1 MMRYAIFFAYD
12 GTAYHGW
19 QNQPHSVTVQQKME
33 EALSLILRTPVT
45 VVGAGR
51 TDAGVH
57 ARQMACHLDL
67 SEPVDAEWLCYR
79 LNCVLPP
86 DIAVSRVC
94 SVPADWHA
102 RFSATSRT
110 YRYYITTAKSPFN
123 RAYTLRL
130 HFSLDVGLMNQ
141 AAAMLLTHQD
151 FGCFCKSHSDN
162 KTNIC
167 RVTHAQ
173 WTTLPDGTLC
183 FTITANRFL
192 RNMVR
197 AIVGTLID
205 VGKHR
210 ITTADFAR
218 ILNSGTRTS
227 AGESVPARA
236 LFLERV
242 DYDLPA
248 PQDPAIR

>member
-1 MMRYAIFFAYD
+1 MMRYGIFFSYD

-19 QNQPHSVTVQQKME
+19 QNQPNAVTVQQKME
-33 EALSLILRTPVT
+33 EALFVILRRRVCVT
-45 VVGAGR
+45 GAGR

-67 SEPVDAEWLCYR
+67 DEPVDTAWLEYR

-86 DIAVSRVC
+86 DIAVSKVC
-94 SVPADWHA
+94 GVESDWHA

-110 YRYYITTAKSPFN
+110 YCYYVTTQKSPFN
-123 RAYTLRL
+123 RAYVLRL
-130 HFSLDVGLMNQ
+130 HFNLDVALMNE
-141 AAAMLLTHQD
+141 AAALLLLHED
-151 FGCFCKSHSDN
+151 FGCFCKSHSGN
-162 KTNIC
+162 KTDIC
-167 RVTHAQ
+167 HVTHAR
-173 WTTLPDGTLC
+173 WSVLPDGTLC
-183 FTITANRFL
+183 FCISANRFL

-197 AIVGTLID
+197 AIVGTLLD

-210 ITTADFAR
+210 ITTDDFAR
-218 ILNSGTRTS
+218 ILNSGTRTC

-242 DYDLPA
+242 EYAGSVFGDGH
-248 PQDPAIR
+248 